1 MPTASLPPHPGL
13 SFPFPWSICYIVFQG
28 VIHVLFPDILS
39 VCKYCAL
46 LLSSKDDLAIKCW
59 DLSFLQK
66 FVSIVL
72 SSSRLN
78 ITMET
83 FETSMNFSLVEDLLS
98 CLDSWSITALQLNL
112 CIWVD
117 NRPWDQI
124 MMLDLLDLSIQLRK
138 HSYKDILDSWVRQL
152 ESVTA
157 SYTCIF
163 SSIKTCHIPRYK
175 SNKRGLRLQLLEGFL
190 GPNWETESNLH
201 MKIQKAKKNPDNF
214 K

>member
-1 MPTASLPPHPGL
+1 MLYSLT
-13 SFPFPWSICYIVFQG
+13 SWVFANIVLCFYPQ
-28 VIHVLFPDILS
+28 
-39 VCKYCAL
+39 KMTY
-46 LLSSKDDLAIKCW
+46 LAIKCW

-98 CLDSWSITALQLNL
+98 CLDSRSITALHLNL

-124 MMLDLLDLSIQLRK
+124 IMLHLLYLSIQLRK
-138 HSYKDILDSWVRQL
+138 HSNKDIFDSWVRQR

-157 SYTCIF
+157 SYTC
-163 SSIKTCHIPRYK
+163 
-175 SNKRGLRLQLLEGFL
+175 
-190 GPNWETESNLH
+190 
-201 MKIQKAKKNPDNF
+201 NF
-214 K
+214 Q